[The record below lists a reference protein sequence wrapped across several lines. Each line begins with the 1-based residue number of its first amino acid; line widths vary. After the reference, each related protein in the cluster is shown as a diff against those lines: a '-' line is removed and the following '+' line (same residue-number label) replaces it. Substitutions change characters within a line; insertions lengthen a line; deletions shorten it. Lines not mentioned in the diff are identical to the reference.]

1 MKIFALEQAGF
12 VGWYRITAPMLA
24 LRRRGHKVV
33 FANTINDLAELGRFD
48 VAVWNRQQSQDC
60 EMVTAV
66 ARQHGVKV
74 VFDCDD
80 NESFCPVWNPHY
92 HHFWKDGN
100 KTRVLRQEVR
110 NINAAGMVTVST
122 GLLAEDLRWFNE
134 RVAVLR
140 NQIEPRSWKN
150 AEKLFHSERWIGF
163 FGSNTHSKPIKSIV
177 PALTNVLERHQDV
190 VLVVSGYPEM
200 VKFFPT
206 RVRNKIWTRPFVPDQ
221 SFKSWMKSCD
231 VLIRPAA
238 NDRFTLAKSENP
250 VLEAGIVN
258 VPILVSESIY
268 GEFVRDADCGH
279 LVCKGVKEWE
289 EKLDELLQS
298 DTLREKYGA
307 LLHDWVLT
315 ERTYDKNIHKW
326 EEAYDSCRR

>member
-24 LRRRGHKVV
+24 MRRRGHKVV
-33 FANTINDLAELGRFD
+33 FANKINDLAELTRFD
-48 VAVWNRQQSQDC
+48 IAVWNRQQSQDC

-80 NESFCPVWNPHY
+80 NESFCPVWNPWHG
-92 HHFWKDGN
+92 HFWAEGH
-100 KTRVLRQEVR
+100 KTMVLRQEVR
-110 NINAAGMVTVST
+110 NINAAGLVTAST
-122 GLLAEDLRWFNE
+122 EFLAKDLSWFNE
-134 RVAVLR
+134 NVTVLR
-140 NQIEPRSWKN
+140 NQIEPRSWKDVDKLLH
-150 AEKLFHSERWIGF
+150 AEKWIGF
-163 FGSNTHSKPIKSIV
+163 FGSNTHSKPIKKIV
-177 PALTNVLERHQDV
+177 PALVNVLERHDNV
-190 VLVVSGYPEM
+190 VFVVSGYPEM
-200 VKFFPT
+200 INLFPK
-206 RVRNKIWTRPFVPDQ
+206 RVRSKIWTRPFFPDQ
-221 SFKSWMKSCD
+221 SFKSWMGSCD
-231 VLIRPAA
+231 VLIRPSV

-250 VLEAGIVN
+250 VLEAGIVG
-258 VPILVSESIY
+258 VPILVSDEVY
-268 GEFVRDADCGH
+268 GEFVREADCGH
-279 LVCKGVKEWE
+279 LVCNGVKEWE

-326 EEAYDSCRR
+326 EEAYDSCCR